1 MGILEQVLAQVDAAK
16 RTVGRNVSD
25 LIADPALY
33 AEKVIGHLRNQNA
46 SVAPTIAGGELTN
59 RALSPS
65 ERAQHAMEAVDF
77 GGVVKPIKVAMG
89 GPAVKGLSYEAA
101 DIQAL
106 QDALRAYTKPR
117 MLAPERASALAS
129 VLKTAEEPGAI
140 TRVLQSSFDEPTAAF
155 VTVPGKEMGMDA
167 DYLAHLVSI
176 AGQPGAGKQALQT
189 MQLQGPSEFIST
201 PQSQGFYQ
209 KLLREGLQGLQEHPD
224 PEFGHTRYVLKGQ

>member
-1 MGILEQVLAQVDAAK
+1 MGILEQVLAGLDASR

-25 LIADPALY
+25 LVTDPAQY
-33 AEKVIGHLRNQNA
+33 TEKIIGHLRNQNA
-46 SVAPTIAGGELTN
+46 GVSPAVANGELTN
-59 RALSPS
+59 RQLSPS
-65 ERAQHAMEAVDF
+65 EQTQQVLNQTGF
-77 GGVVKPIKVAMG
+77 GGVVKPIRIAVG

-101 DIQAL
+101 DIAAL
-106 QDALRAYTKPR
+106 QDALRDYTKPR
-117 MLAPERASALAS
+117 MLTPDRASSLAS
-129 VLKTAEEPGAI
+129 VLKTAEEPGAV
-140 TRVLQSSFDEPTAAF
+140 TRVLHSSFDEPTAAF

-176 AGQPGAGKQALQT
+176 AGQPGTGKQALKT

-224 PEFGHTRYVLKGQ
+224 PEFGHTRYMLKGQ